1 MQQMNIVALLGNY
14 MCSFE
19 GCLLNTRLN
28 SVYAFLFHVYM
39 CMCMLLVFRGF
50 LLLVDA
56 QALLKLNIF
65 TIYLDAS
72 DVKVMSEKAC
82 RQPD

>member
-1 MQQMNIVALLGNY
+1 
-14 MCSFE
+14 
-19 GCLLNTRLN
+19 
-28 SVYAFLFHVYM
+28 M
-39 CMCMLLVFRGF
+39 CMCMLLAFRGF

-72 DVKVMSEKAC
+72 DLKVMSEKAC